1 MALSE
6 SAIQRAT
13 PRSRARVLAA
23 GCFHNFIL
31 WTVFSL
37 VSQIGMVATFGS
49 LVGYEEISNIGK
61 GVINVDPVS
70 LVLLLLVC

>member
-1 MALSE
+1 
-6 SAIQRAT
+6 
-13 PRSRARVLAA
+13 
-23 GCFHNFIL
+23 
-31 WTVFSL
+31 
-37 VSQIGMVATFGS
+37 MVATFGS